1 MRKIKKI
8 RLKSPAIK
16 ILKFFGFCIVVFFAC
31 FLFYN
36 HKISKLN
43 EIGYSKKSSD
53 YILFHGKNKYILSIG
68 KNKTL
73 NAAFESKYYKEENF
87 GKYQHIKYFEHKDL
101 IQNIN
106 NLIDKGY
113 SINNINTIMSHGDN
127 DDVKEF
133 AKRDKVRYLEEFYSV
148 PYAKLENYD
157 RYTAYSDATGED
169 DEVTVLIVNLD
180 LDKVA
185 YKDFTIVDKFSTDML
200 VNKYRKLDES
210 FVPDNL
216 VKLSA
221 PYASSDDLEASR
233 VAYDAFKL
241 MYKAA
246 EAEGYSIVINSAY
259 RSYQYQVD
267 LYNYYKSLYGDNY
280 VVRYVAFPGFSEHQT
295 GLSFDI
301 GSKTSNIFANSRE
314 FEWMQNNAHKY
325 GFILRFPSNYV
336 NITSFNYEPWHYR
349 YVGVEIAT
357 YIHENKI
364 PFEKY
369 YAMFLDN

>member
-1 MRKIKKI
+1 MKKIKKI

-16 ILKFFGFCIVVFFAC
+16 ILKFFGLCIVVFFAC

-68 KNKTL
+68 ENKTL
-73 NAAFESKYYKEENF
+73 NAAFESEYYKEENF
-87 GKYQHIKYFEHKDL
+87 DKYQHIKYFEHKDL

-106 NLIDKGY
+106 SLIDKGY

-200 VNKYRKLDES
+200 VNKYRKLDEN

-221 PYASSDDLEASR
+221 PYASSDGLEASR

-246 EAEGYSIVINSAY
+246 EAEGYGIVINSAY
-259 RSYQYQVD
+259 RSYQHQVD
-267 LYNYYKSLYGDNY
+267 LYNYYKSSYGDNY
-280 VVRYVAFPGFSEHQT
+280 VVKYVAFPGFSEHQT

-301 GSKTSNIFANSRE
+301 GSKTSIIFKESRE
-314 FEWMQNNAHKY
+314 FVWMQNNAHKY